1 MRRAKPNSRMPHR
14 FRASPPARVHED
26 FKKACEKE
34 SRRGR
39 WSKRE
44 VAMDWDQIEGNWKQ
58 LTDKVKE

>member
-1 MRRAKPNSRMPHR
+1 MPHR

-39 WSKRE
+39 WSKQE